1 MDWGEKASAAVATSS
16 KSAER
21 DMIIVSKRVG
31 WSLTNKE
38 RRKAT
43 RVVDLWFL
51 EAPLVAVDVAAFLRS
66 SW

>member
-38 RRKAT
+38 RRRKAT
-43 RVVDLWFL
+43 RVVDL
-51 EAPLVAVDVAAFLRS
+51 
-66 SW
+66 